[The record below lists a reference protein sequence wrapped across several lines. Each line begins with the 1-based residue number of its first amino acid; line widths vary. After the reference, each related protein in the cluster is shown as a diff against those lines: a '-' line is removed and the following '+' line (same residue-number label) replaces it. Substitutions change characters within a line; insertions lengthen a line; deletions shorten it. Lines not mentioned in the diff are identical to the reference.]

1 MRGCVIFPLVA
12 GGQVVDLYGRSI
24 EGRRH
29 LFLPGER
36 RGVFNP
42 QGAQNT
48 DEVIVTE
55 SVIDAAAL
63 WSAGLRNVIPTYG
76 TTGLTEE
83 MIAHLVEC
91 RVKRVVL
98 LMDADEA
105 GRAAAIE
112 MAQRLNA
119 VNIDARSV
127 ELPAK
132 DAAEFIAAGG
142 TAEDVRRILTPPKTA
157 ARNESKSNLQV
168 ETSTDGSMLFVIG
181 EREYRV
187 RGLSPV
193 GLERLRVNV
202 RLTINGNFH
211 LDTLDL
217 YHARARTLFAQSAAK
232 LCGVSEQQVSAD
244 LLQMI
249 ERLEAAR
256 LEMRRNGDSDNGQ
269 HDAPM
274 TPQERDAALA
284 YLKDPHLTQRIVED
298 FRKCGLVGER
308 ATVLVVSTRI

>member
-1 MRGCVIFPLVA
+1 MTAAEIATSFRLGYSDGTLAEKLSAEGRRALRRVGVLTGSGKELLRGCVIFPLVA
-12 GGQVVDLYGRSI
+12 SGHVIDLYGRSI

-42 QGAQNT
+42 QGEQNT

-55 SVIDAAAL
+55 SLIDAAAL

-76 TTGLTEE
+76 TTGLTDE
-83 MIAHLVEC
+83 IVAHLVEC

-98 LMDADEA
+98 MLDADDA

-112 MAQRLNA
+112 MTKRLAA
-119 VNIDARSV
+119 VNIEARSV

-142 TAEDVRRILTPPKTA
+142 TAEQIRALLAESTGVTPASTTNSSLSDNAAITA
-157 ARNESKSNLQV
+157 LQM
-168 ETSTDGSMLFVIG
+168 EQATDGALNFTIG
-181 EREYRV
+181 DREYRV

-202 RLTINGNFH
+202 RLSINGSFH

-217 YHARARTLFAQSAAK
+217 YQARA
-232 LCGVSEQQVSAD
+232 
-244 LLQMI
+244 
-249 ERLEAAR
+249 
-256 LEMRRNGDSDNGQ
+256 
-269 HDAPM
+269 
-274 TPQERDAALA
+274 
-284 YLKDPHLTQRIVED
+284 
-298 FRKCGLVGER
+298 
-308 ATVLVVSTRI
+308 